1 MEPFNTFRDIIPVTC
16 NRIEAPNLK
25 IPLYILPANHSC
37 SLQEVVAPISIFKYL
52 MVLKTWL
59 SGTIYLN
66 SGCLEWV
73 LLNFW
78 APSVPRL
85 YHSSVW
91 VVAVCVLF
99 SSSFLVHVPWF
110 QGKEIWFCE
119 PRQLSCTLD
128 IPQIWTVWVAGQ
140 GRCICTTEQ
149 RREHSWVRL
158 SLMTYPLGLLE
169 QPWTPFWLDR
179 LVMVFSKQLWM

>member
-16 NRIEAPNLK
+16 NRIEAPHLK
-25 IPLYILPANHSC
+25 IPLYILSANHSC

-128 IPQIWTVWVAGQ
+128 IPQICLGCWPRKMHLYYWTAQ
-140 GRCICTTEQ
+140 GTFLSQAVTDDLS
-149 RREHSWVRL
+149 SWVVR
-158 SLMTYPLGLLE
+158 TA
-169 QPWTPFWLDR
+169 LDTV
-179 LVMVFSKQLWM
+179 LVR